1 MESIKCRSIPG
12 NKSKIARTFQK
23 VINLKTATK
32 IASNN
37 GIGICM
43 LTSQNKFDQD
53 HDPATIYKTH
63 NSDKHKD
70 DAKAKRRAVLDALVA
85 KLFAGITTIK
95 AAYAELQMAQNP
107 YSSDAIQAADRAVV
121 EELKLLS
128 ELKRSFFKN
137 DLDHLSPQV
146 TVMLAE
152 IQEQQSM
159 MKTYEITI
167 KKLESETEVKVSDI
181 SLLKKKL
188 DESIAYNKSL
198 EKTLNA
204 SGPLSM
210 FDNIQFSVLNPTH
223 FVQFLHSALRSMRSF
238 VKMMVREME
247 IARWDIEAA
256 TNAIEPDSSFS
267 KPTHRCFVFESF
279 VSKTMFEGF
288 NHPNFMLPN
297 ETPPQNNHYH
307 SEHYFNKFKKLKS
320 ANPKPYLTQNPT
332 SSFARFTRA
341 KYLQLVHAKME
352 CSLFGNLNQRKLVNS
367 GGLPESAFFTAFL
380 EMARRV
386 WCLNLLAFS
395 FGESVSIFQ
404 VSKNSRFSEVY
415 MESVTHE
422 SVLDTDGVDA
432 DLRVGFTVVPGFK
445 IGKTVIQSQVYLS
458 PAVSPLGRNWQREH
472 SSRYHY

>member
-1 MESIKCRSIPG
+1 METIKCKSIPG
-12 NKSKIARTFQK
+12 NKSKIARKFQK
-23 VINLKTATK
+23 VINLKTATR

-43 LTSQNKFDQD
+43 LTPQNKFDRD
-53 HDPATIYKTH
+53 DPTLFYKTH
-63 NSDKHKD
+63 NNSSKD
-70 DAKAKRRAVLDALVA
+70 DAKAKRKAVLDALVA
-85 KLFAGITTIK
+85 KLFAAITTIK

-107 YSSDAIQAADRAVV
+107 YSSDAIQAADQAVV

-146 TVMLAE
+146 TIMLAE
-152 IQEQQSM
+152 IQEQQSL

-167 KKLESETEVKVSDI
+167 RKMEAESKVKDSDVD
-181 SLLKKKL
+181 SLKKQL
-188 DESIAYNKSL
+188 VESIAFNKSL
-198 EKTLNA
+198 EKKLNA

-210 FDNIQFSVLNPTH
+210 FDNIELSVLNTSH
-223 FVQFLHSALRSMRSF
+223 FVQFLHSVLRAVRSF
-238 VKMMVREME
+238 VKLMVREME
-247 IARWDIEAA
+247 AAHWDIEAA
-256 TNAIEPDSSFS
+256 SKAIEPDSVFA

-279 VSKTMFEGF
+279 VTKTMFEGF
-288 NHPNFMLPN
+288 NFPNFMLPN
-297 ETPPQNNHYH
+297 ESPPQMEKNQEY
-307 SEHYFNKFKKLKS
+307 YFHKFKKLKS
-320 ANPKPYLTQNPT
+320 LNPKHYLTQNPT

-352 CSLFGNLNQRKLVNS
+352 CSLFGNLNQRKIVNS
-367 GGLPESAFFTAFL
+367 GGFPDSAFFMAFV

-395 FGESVSIFQ
+395 FGENVSIFQ

-422 SVLDTDGVDA
+422 SLLESDGVNA
-432 DLRVGFTVVPGFK
+432 DLRVDFTVGPGFK

-458 PAVSPLGRNWQREH
+458 PAVSLR
-472 SSRYHY
+472 

>member
-1 MESIKCRSIPG
+1 METIKCRSIPSS

-23 VINLKTATK
+23 VINLKTATR

-43 LTSQNKFDQD
+43 FAPQNKFED
-53 HDPATIYKTH
+53 DPTTIYKSH
-63 NSDKHKD
+63 NAYKD
-70 DAKAKRRAVLDALVA
+70 DSKAKRKALLDALVA
-85 KLFAGITTIK
+85 KVFAGITTIK

-107 YSSDAIQAADRAVV
+107 YSSDAIHAADQAVV

-146 TVMLAE
+146 TLMLAN
-152 IQEQQSM
+152 IQEQQSL

-167 KKLESETEVKVSDI
+167 KKLEMETEVKESDI
-181 SLLKKKL
+181 SALKKQL
-188 DESIAYNKSL
+188 DESIAFNKSL
-198 EKTLNA
+198 EKKLNE

-210 FDNIQFSVLNPTH
+210 FDNIQFSILNPTH

-238 VKMMVREME
+238 VKLMVREMDV
-247 IARWDIEAA
+247 AHWDIEAA
-256 TNAIEPDSSFS
+256 AKAIEPESIFA

-297 ETPPQNNHYH
+297 ESPPPMDHHHHHQ
-307 SEHYFNKFKKLKS
+307 SGEHYFNKFKKLKS
-320 ANPKPYLTQNPT
+320 VNPRHYLTQNPI

-367 GGLPESAFFTAFL
+367 GGFPDSAFFTAFL

-386 WCLNLLAFS
+386 WSLNLLAFS
-395 FGESVSIFQ
+395 FGENVSIFQ

-422 SVLDTDGVDA
+422 SLLENDSVDA
-432 DLRVGFTVVPGFK
+432 GLRVDFTVVPGFM
-445 IGKTVIQSQVYLS
+445 IGNTVIQSQVYLS
-458 PAVSPLGRNWQREH
+458 PAASLR
-472 SSRYHY
+472 

>member
-1 MESIKCRSIPG
+1 METIKCRSIPSS
-12 NKSKIARTFQK
+12 NKSKLARTFQK
-23 VINLKTATK
+23 VINLKTATR

-43 LTSQNKFDQD
+43 LTPHNKFED
-53 HDPATIYKTH
+53 DPTTIYKSH
-63 NSDKHKD
+63 NDKNKED
-70 DAKAKRRAVLDALVA
+70 SKAKRKAVLDALVA
-85 KLFAGITTIK
+85 KIFAAITAIK

-107 YSSDAIQAADRAVV
+107 YNSDAIQAADQAVV

-128 ELKRSFFKN
+128 QLKRSFFKN

-146 TVMLAE
+146 TLMLAK
-152 IQEQQSM
+152 IQEQQSL

-167 KKLESETEVKVSDI
+167 KKLEAQAEVKVSDV
-181 SLLKKKL
+181 SSLKKQL
-188 DESIAYNKSL
+188 DESIAFNKSL
-198 EKTLNA
+198 EKKLNA

-210 FDNIQFSVLNPTH
+210 FDNIQFSILNTTH

-238 VKMMVREME
+238 VRLMVREMDV
-247 IARWDIEAA
+247 AHWDIEAA
-256 TNAIEPDSSFS
+256 AKAIEPESTFA

-288 NHPNFMLPN
+288 NYPNFMLPN
-297 ETPPQNNHYH
+297 ESPPPMEHHRHFH
-307 SEHYFNKFKKLKS
+307 SGEHYFNKFKNLKS
-320 ANPKPYLTQNPT
+320 VNPKHYLTQNPT
-332 SSFARFTRA
+332 SSYARFTRA

-367 GGLPESAFFTAFL
+367 GGFPDSAFFTAFL

-386 WCLNLLAFS
+386 WSLNLLAFS
-395 FGESVSIFQ
+395 FGENVSIFQ
-404 VSKNSRFSEVY
+404 VSKNSKFSEVY

-422 SVLDTDGVDA
+422 SLLESDSVDT
-432 DLRVGFTVVPGFK
+432 DLRVDFTVVPGFK

-458 PAVSPLGRNWQREH
+458 PAVSLR
-472 SSRYHY
+472 